1 MKMRVVAYCRVSTDK
16 EDQQN
21 SFESQKRYFEEYIKE
36 NKNWGFI
43 GIYADEGISG
53 TSVEKREEFKRMIE
67 DAENGKFDLVLTKE
81 IARFARNTKDSLEYT
96 RKLKKMGIGVLF
108 TIDNINT
115 FDTDGELRLTIMSAL
130 AQDESRRTSE
140 RVKWGQKRRM
150 EQGVVFGREVFGYY
164 LEKGVLTVNPEEAE
178 VVKMI
183 FHKYVAEGK
192 GTHVIAKEL
201 YEQGITAKRNG
212 RWSNTMIL
220 KILRNEKYVGDL
232 AQKKTYTPDYL
243 DHKKKY
249 NKGEEEI
256 IYIKDHHEAIID
268 RDTWNSAQEELNKR
282 SALVG
287 QKSKYSNRYWCS
299 GKIICGECNSKF
311 VSRTK
316 KLKNGQ
322 EYKAWRCIE
331 AANHGRLKEDIHGVQ
346 VGCNNRSINHIVL
359 GMIINFVLQSIN
371 TNKEQIIEELLQEIK
386 KLNKPQ
392 KIISTETLKN
402 KLIMLKT
409 KKQKVIDF
417 MIDGII
423 SKDDMVLMNSKYDA
437 EIDGIKAEIKRIEQI
452 NSVNSKKPDYMQIY
466 IDRIKSII
474 NEMNGTDIE
483 EVYKKMVD
491 KIYVFRKN
499 KLEIYLSC
507 VSSPVKVR
515 YSSSGRNG
523 NYKIDCKFI
532 Y

>member
-1 MKMRVVAYCRVSTDK
+1 
-16 EDQQN
+16 
-21 SFESQKRYFEEYIKE
+21 
-36 NKNWGFI
+36 
-43 GIYADEGISG
+43 
-53 TSVEKREEFKRMIE
+53 MIE

-268 RDTWNSAQEELNKR
+268 RDTMELHKR
-282 SALVG
+282 S
-287 QKSKYSNRYWCS
+287 
-299 GKIICGECNSKF
+299 
-311 VSRTK
+311 
-316 KLKNGQ
+316 
-322 EYKAWRCIE
+322 
-331 AANHGRLKEDIHGVQ
+331 
-346 VGCNNRSINHIVL
+346 
-359 GMIINFVLQSIN
+359 
-371 TNKEQIIEELLQEIK
+371 
-386 KLNKPQ
+386 
-392 KIISTETLKN
+392 
-402 KLIMLKT
+402 
-409 KKQKVIDF
+409 
-417 MIDGII
+417 
-423 SKDDMVLMNSKYDA
+423 
-437 EIDGIKAEIKRIEQI
+437 
-452 NSVNSKKPDYMQIY
+452 
-466 IDRIKSII
+466 
-474 NEMNGTDIE
+474 
-483 EVYKKMVD
+483 
-491 KIYVFRKN
+491 
-499 KLEIYLSC
+499 
-507 VSSPVKVR
+507 
-515 YSSSGRNG
+515 
-523 NYKIDCKFI
+523 
-532 Y
+532 